1 MIRRIVVYL
10 VVGIFLWSG
19 PASAQKFATDED
31 LVKWIHSLKY
41 ETNTVPLADKEGK
54 VIANIKVPKGYK
66 YLNAKD
72 SKIVLE
78 DVWGNPPNSEPG
90 LGILFIATDSP
101 LDLGNYVITIDYVE
115 EGHVDDEDSKEIKYD
130 ELLSQLKDSTK
141 EESEQRKKDGYPGLE
156 LVGWASSPYYDST
169 AKKLHWAKEYKFDGT
184 AANTLNYN
192 IRILGR
198 KGYLLLNA
206 LGDIPILKKVESD
219 VGKILESVEF
229 TEGNRYA
236 DYDSKVDSL
245 AAYGIGGLIA
255 GGLLKK
261 AGLLA
266 LIGGFLVKGAK
277 IIIVALIGLFY
288 AVKKFIFGKGKSEDA
303 TASNPPP
310 PSDTE
315 S

>member
-1 MIRRIVVYL
+1 
-10 VVGIFLWSG
+10 
-19 PASAQKFATDED
+19 
-31 LVKWIHSLKY
+31 
-41 ETNTVPLADKEGK
+41 LANKDGK

-66 YLNAKD
+66 YLNPKD

-90 LGILFIATDSP
+90 LGILFLATDTP
-101 LDLGNYVITIDYVE
+101 LDLGTYAITVDYVE

-130 ELLSQLKDSTK
+130 ELLTELQDATK
-141 EESEQRKKDGYPGLE
+141 EESEQRKKDGYAGLE
-156 LVGWASSPYYDST
+156 LIGWASSPYYDSA
-169 AKKLHWAKEYKFDGT
+169 AKKLHWAKEYKFDG
-184 AANTLNYN
+184 APVNTLNYN

-198 KGYLLLNA
+198 NGYLLLNA
-206 LGDIPILKKVESD
+206 LGDIPILKKVEND

-266 LIGGFLVKGAK
+266 LIGGFLAKGAK
-277 IIIVALIGLFY
+277 IIILAVIGLFY
-288 AVKKFIFGKGKSEDA
+288 AVKKFIFGKGKSEEP
-303 TASNPPP
+303 TASTPPP
-310 PSDTE
+310 TDTE